1 MQDREKIIQQREAA
15 EFIVNGM
22 MSGCIQMSVAAKEAY
37 RELVYQFYDDN
48 KNIVTP
54 AQYQMCLNDF
64 EYFLSLLDE
73 AAARADTP

>member
-1 MQDREKIIQQREAA
+1 MIDREKITQMREAT

-48 KNIVTP
+48 KDIISP
-54 AQYQMCLNDF
+54 AQHQICLSDF

-73 AAARADTP
+73 AADQPDNL